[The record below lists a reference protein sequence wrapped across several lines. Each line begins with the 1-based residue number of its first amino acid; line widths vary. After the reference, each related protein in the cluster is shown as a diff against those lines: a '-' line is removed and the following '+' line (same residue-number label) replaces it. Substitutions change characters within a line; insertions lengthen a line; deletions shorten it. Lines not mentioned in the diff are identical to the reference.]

1 MESTTN
7 YHLKKWDAHDRVLR
21 QDFNSN
27 WDQIDRVI
35 AAESASRQSAIAEL
49 RSQSSFVK
57 LQDLTITEAQH
68 NLQLDLSSIDW
79 STWQVIR
86 IDLFLFSN
94 QGGSADVTLNNG
106 GRHVSILGGSG
117 DTPFLN
123 AEILPKTSSSQ
134 PAPGRIFLLPM
145 GEPAQYVRALSF
157 GRTGLCYSYL
167 DTAYQALTRLGLSTT
182 GSAFLPGCRMAIWGM
197 R

>member
-94 QGGSADVTLNNG
+94 QSGSADVTLNNG

-117 DTPFLN
+117 DTPF
-123 AEILPKTSSSQ
+123 
-134 PAPGRIFLLPM
+134 
-145 GEPAQYVRALSF
+145 
-157 GRTGLCYSYL
+157 
-167 DTAYQALTRLGLSTT
+167 
-182 GSAFLPGCRMAIWGM
+182 
-197 R
+197 